1 MPAPLIIVDDDPAC
15 FHSIEALLYGE
26 GYDLHYVRDSATA
39 FETILQMQPQIV
51 LSDLM
56 MPKVTGMELCQALK
70 ASAETRDIP
79 IILLTALEDE
89 EYLTRCLEAGADDF
103 LSKRVSAPE
112 LRARI
117 RSMLRIRAHYDLLRR
132 SMNLREDFAHIVIHD
147 LGNPLST
154 LTMEVDDLL
163 AHQPRP
169 DQLLSLQVLQKN
181 VRRLREMTHDM
192 LLLAK
197 IDQGKLH
204 LDSRPYDMAAAITE
218 AVHRVEPLAHRRKLS
233 LRVIYEAAPLPA
245 VFDQALLLRVLDNI
259 LSNAI
264 KFSPPAGTIEVRAA
278 PILRAGE
285 KGVRVEVEDEGSGV
299 PEEFREKVFEKFE
312 VGQVRR
318 DIPQVGLGL
327 AFCKTAIEAHGGTIT
342 LGDGK
347 RGGTVVRFEI

>member
-1 MPAPLIIVDDDPAC
+1 
-15 FHSIEALLYGE
+15 
-26 GYDLHYVRDSATA
+26 
-39 FETILQMQPQIV
+39 
-51 LSDLM
+51 
-56 MPKVTGMELCQALK
+56 
-70 ASAETRDIP
+70 
-79 IILLTALEDE
+79 
-89 EYLTRCLEAGADDF
+89 
-103 LSKRVSAPE
+103 
-112 LRARI
+112 
-117 RSMLRIRAHYDLLRR
+117 
-132 SMNLREDFAHIVIHD
+132 MNLREDFAHIVIHD

-233 LRVIYEAAPLPA
+233 LRVISEAAPLPA

-299 PEEFREKVFEKFE
+299 PEEFREKIFEKFE